1 MSFYTNSVAVISLFL
16 CLFFAA
22 FLYNNSRGNRS
33 SHKALAALLLV
44 LCCENLNFLLHS
56 TALIQE
62 FPFLANLF
70 NNFGIL
76 LGTLLYFYT
85 KLMIEPLWFR
95 KTSITKHFLPFILLS
110 LYNLLFY
117 HTQDSETQ
125 LAILA
130 GEESFWSNNIL
141 YVVLFGHG
149 VILVYLI
156 ASFRALRENGIR
168 LKQLFSNIE
177 PYELSW
183 LRNVLVIFLLIWF
196 LRFCNI
202 PLQLVDW
209 GKWPVLIIS
218 IVYPLLILLAIA
230 SLIYSALSQHA
241 VFSMSAD
248 MKEISNGVDLGHDG
262 QQATVNKEQDLQ
274 KLENCMVNQKL
285 WTQTGLTLAQFAEA
299 AELPVIYLSQ
309 LLNNELKQNFFEYV
323 NSFRSKDAANKIIM
337 GEKTM
342 LDAALESGFN
352 SKTAFN
358 RAFKKHF
365 GLTPSQYKKVSDK
378 N

>member
-1 MSFYTNSVAVISLFL
+1 MSFYTNSVAVITLFL

-22 FLYNNSRGNRS
+22 FLYYNSRGNRS

-44 LCCENLNFLLHS
+44 LCSENINFLLHS
-56 TALIQE
+56 TALVLE

-85 KLMIEPLWFR
+85 KLTIEPLWLR
-95 KTSITKHFLPFILLS
+95 TTSITKHFLPFILLS

-117 HTQDSETQ
+117 HTKDSETQ
-125 LAILA
+125 LAILTGA
-130 GEESFWSNNIL
+130 QSFWSNNIL

-149 VILVYLI
+149 VILMYLI
-156 ASFRALRENGIR
+156 ASFQALRENGIR

-183 LRNVLVIFLLIWF
+183 LRNVLMIFLLIWF

-209 GKWPVLIIS
+209 GKWPVLIIN
-218 IVYPLLILLAIA
+218 IVYPLLILLAIT
-230 SLIYSALSQHA
+230 SLIYSALSRHA
-241 VFSMSAD
+241 VFAMSPE
-248 MKEISNGVDLGHDG
+248 MKEISMEFAISHDS
-262 QQATVNKEQDLQ
+262 QKDRVNREQDLQ

-299 AELPVIYLSQ
+299 VELPAIYLSQ
-309 LLNNELKQNFFEYV
+309 LLNDELKQNFFEYV

-337 GEKTM
+337 GEMTM
-342 LDAALESGFN
+342 LDAALEAGFN

-365 GLTPSQYKKVSDK
+365 GLTPSQYKKNSDK